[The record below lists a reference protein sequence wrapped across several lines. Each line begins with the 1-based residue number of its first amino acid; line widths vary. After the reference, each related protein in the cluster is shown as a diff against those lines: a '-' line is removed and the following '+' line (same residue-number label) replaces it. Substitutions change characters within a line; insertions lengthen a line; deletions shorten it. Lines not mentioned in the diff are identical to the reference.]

1 MRLPPP
7 EDPLNPQAQAKEKA
21 LEHLRTAYFLR
32 RRKDPWGAIA
42 EAQKSAEADP
52 SFADPFDYM
61 AEIFLELQLL
71 DRALEALYQAQQRD
85 PSNSDRLK
93 RIEQLQ
99 ADYEL
104 FSTPL
109 KELLQE
115 QPPSWRRLFKAIF
128 LRPDPLWYRRG
139 SFYSALAMGS
149 LLLLGGLGYLLFS
162 LGRIAVLLIF
172 IHLLITG
179 WVFYDA
185 RIQGEA
191 PYFWL
196 FVSLIFPLF
205 GAILYLVVRGMI
217 SGYGVDQDTR
227 YFRG

>member
-1 MRLPPP
+1 MRLLPS
-7 EDPLNPQAQAKEKA
+7 EDPLNPQSQTREKA
-21 LEHLRTAYFLR
+21 LEHLRAAYLRR
-32 RRKDPWGAIA
+32 RRKDFWGAIA

-52 SFADPFDYM
+52 SFPDPFDYM
-61 AEIFLELQLL
+61 AEVFLKLHLL
-71 DRALEALYQAQQRD
+71 DRALEALRQAQQRD
-85 PSNSDRLK
+85 PANPIRPK
-93 RIEQLQ
+93 QIEQLQ

-115 QPPSWRRLFKAIF
+115 QPFSLNRLFKAIF
-128 LRPDPLWYRRG
+128 LRSDPLWYRRG
-139 SFYSALAMGS
+139 SFYSFLAISG

-162 LGRIAVLLIF
+162 LGKVAVLLILF
-172 IHLLITG
+172 HLLITG

-196 FVSLIFPLF
+196 LVSLIFPLF

-227 YFRG
+227 FFRG